1 MPCSTLPVTTVPRPV
16 MVKTSSMGMRKGLS
30 TSRGGSGDVV
40 VDRVHQLVDG
50 RRPRLVA
57 LQRLEGADPDDG
69 GVVARVLVLVEQVP
83 DLEVDQVEQLLVVDR
98 VGLVEGDHDVG
109 HPHLAG
115 QQHVLPGLG
124 HGAVGR
130 ATRPGWRRRSG
141 PPR

>member
-1 MPCSTLPVTTVPRPV
+1 MA
-16 MVKTSSMGMRKGLS
+16 G
-30 TSRGGSGDVV
+30 
-40 VDRVHQLVDG
+40 VHAV
-50 RRPRLVA
+50 VA

-83 DLEVDQVEQLLVVDR
+83 HLEVDQVEQLLVVDR

-109 HPHLAG
+109 HAHLAG

-124 HGAVGR
+124 HGAVGG